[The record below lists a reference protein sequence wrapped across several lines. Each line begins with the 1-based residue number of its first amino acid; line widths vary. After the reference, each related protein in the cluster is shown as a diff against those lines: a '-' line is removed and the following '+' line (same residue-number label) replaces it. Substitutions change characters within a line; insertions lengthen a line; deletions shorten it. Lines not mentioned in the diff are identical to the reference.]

1 MFSCWHQRLCRSD
14 ILCAWQQR
22 QCRSHISAIACGNSV
37 AQTCLGFAAL
47 TGSLGHVFMLVS
59 RYAATLSLR
68 HVRTCL
74 QRHCRSDMLS
84 CCRQRLCRSDMLA
97 LDSNESVAQ
106 TCLNWA
112 TLPPPCMTKQ
122 KLVSVR
128 AVASVRSARRRPPG
142 LPTRARRAPAPARHT
157 HPGPTP
163 CCSSTFGA
171 RSASSATKVAACW
184 RRLGGE
190 YRHPPAHY

>member
-14 ILCAWQQR
+14 MLCNWQQR
-22 QCRSHISAIACGNSV
+22 HCRSHMSAIACGNSV
-37 AQTCLGFAAL
+37 AQTCLRLAAA

-84 CCRQRLCRSDMLA
+84 CWHQRLCRSDMLA
-97 LDSNESVAQ
+97 LDSSDSVAQ
-106 TCLNWA
+106 TCLNLA
-112 TLPPPCMTKQ
+112 ALPPPCITKQ

-128 AVASVRSARRRPPG
+128 AAASVRSARPHLRAGARPAH
-142 LPTRARRAPAPARHT
+142 PTAGAGRPK
-157 HPGPTP
+157 P
-163 CCSSTFGA
+163 CCSTTSGV
-171 RSASSATKVAACW
+171 RWASSATKVAASW